1 MADSEK
7 GALLPEILRDGYGYS
22 PKKITRDASLS
33 IEAKAIYAYLASFA
47 DEEGKAYPGIELM
60 CHELNISE
68 NRFHKHKKQLID
80 HGYISVH
87 RERKESGWSNNIYCL
102 SGYSVTRQNVGI
114 GNEVIRNVG
123 IQNVGIGFEAIGNE
137 GTIITS
143 LNNTSLNNT
152 SLNNTNVKKKELVEQ
167 KPDSIPYGE
176 IIDYLNQK
184 TGKSFKHTS
193 AGHRKGIKARWNEA
207 YRLDD
212 FKKVIDIKCD
222 DWMKDNNM
230 AQYLRPSTLFGTKMD
245 QYLNQVRQNS
255 SPGRTLGTGTGIYG
269 QTFSKAADPALSDED
284 RKRINEISDQLI

>member
-47 DEEGKAYPGIELM
+47 DEEGKAYPGIELI

-80 HGYISVH
+80 HGYISVY
-87 RERKESGWSNNIYCL
+87 RERKESGWGNNIYCL

-114 GNEVIRNVG
+114 RNEGIQNVG
-123 IQNVGIGFEAIGNE
+123 IQNVAIGNE
-137 GTIITS
+137 GTINTS
-143 LNNTSLNNT
+143 LINTSLINTSLN
-152 SLNNTNVKKKELVEQ
+152 KKELVEQ
-167 KPDSIPYGE
+167 KPDPIPYRE

-184 TGKSFKHTS
+184 TGKSFKHS
-193 AGHRKGIKARWNEA
+193 AAGHRKAIKARWNDG
-207 YRLDD
+207 YRPDE
-212 FKKVIDIKCD
+212 FKKVIDNKCD
-222 DWMKDNNM
+222 DWLKDTKM
-230 AQYLRPSTLFGTKMD
+230 AQYLQPSTLFGTKMD
-245 QYLNQVRQNS
+245 QYLNQVRQSN
-255 SPGRTLGTGTGIYG
+255 SPGRTLGNGSGIYG

-284 RKRINEISDQLI
+284 RKRISEISDQLI

>member
-47 DEEGKAYPGIELM
+47 DEEGKAYPGIELI

-80 HGYISVH
+80 HGYISVY
-87 RERKESGWSNNIYCL
+87 RERKESGWGNNIYCL

-114 GNEVIRNVG
+114 RNEGIQNVG
-123 IQNVGIGFEAIGNE
+123 IQNVGIQNVGIGNE

-143 LNNTSLNNT
+143 LI
-152 SLNNTNVKKKELVEQ
+152 NTNLINTNLNKKELVEQ
-167 KPDSIPYGE
+167 KPDPIPYRE

-184 TGKSFKHTS
+184 AGKSFKHS
-193 AGHRKGIKARWNEA
+193 AAGNKKVIKARWNEG
-207 YRLDD
+207 YKLDQ
-212 FKKVIDIKCD
+212 FKRVVDNKCQ
-222 DWMKDNNM
+222 DWLNDEKMS
-230 AQYLRPSTLFGTKMD
+230 QYLQPSTLFGNKFD
-245 QYLNQVRQNS
+245 QYLNQRKGNS
-255 SPGRTLGTGTGIYG
+255 NGTP
-269 QTFSKAADPALSDED
+269 QKSEEALMMDELSRRRMADMPKVDPSEFF
-284 RKRINEISDQLI
+284 

>member
-1 MADSEK
+1 MIMADSEK

-68 NRFHKHKKQLID
+68 KRFHRHKKQLID
-80 HGYISVH
+80 QGFITLE
-87 RERKESGWSNNIYCL
+87 RERTDNGWSNNIYTL
-102 SGYSVTRQNVGI
+102 VGYSVTSRFVPLQNVPL
-114 GNEVIRNVG
+114 RNVPL
-123 IQNVGIGFEAIGNE
+123 QNVTLQNDP
-137 GTIITS
+137 TIITS
-143 LNNTSLNNT
+143 LNNTSLI
-152 SLNNTNVKKKELVEQ
+152 NTNLNKKELVEP
-167 KPDSIPYGE
+167 KPDPIPYRE

-184 TGKSFKHTS
+184 TGKSFKHS
-193 AGHRKGIKARWNEA
+193 AAGHRKSIKARWNEG

-212 FKKVIDIKCD
+212 FEKVIDTKCG
-222 DWMKDNNM
+222 DWLKDTNM
-230 AQYLRPSTLFGTKMD
+230 AQYLRPATLFGTKMD
-245 QYLNQVRQNS
+245 QYLNQVRQSN
-255 SPGRTLGTGTGIYG
+255 SPGRTLGNGSGIYG